1 VKYLLD
7 TCTFLWAVAGSAR
20 VPPGVRRILADPA
33 NEVHVSAASAWEITV
48 KHGLGKLPLPTRPDT
63 FVRSQRTAHG
73 FTTLALAE
81 EHVLALAKLPALHR
95 DPFDRMLVCQ
105 AVVEGLVVLTP
116 DAEVTQ
122 YPIRAVWE

>member
-1 VKYLLD
+1 LLIYY
-7 TCTFLWAVAGSAR
+7 TS
-20 VPPGVRRILADPA
+20 
-33 NEVHVSAASAWEITV
+33 
-48 KHGLGKLPLPTRPDT
+48 
-63 FVRSQRTAHG
+63 
-73 FTTLALAE
+73 LALAE
-81 EHVLALAKLPALHR
+81 EHVLTLAKLPTLHR